1 MGRKKPTKSNFIDE
15 VKRFSSYENNKIGDW
30 VVYTRISDEKVSVGE
45 VRWFCMTSEGM
56 AVTVIDKN
64 LGNFQLG
71 LCNSIEENPTSTRIQ
86 SLVSIK
92 KDIPKKTK

>member
-1 MGRKKPTKSNFIDE
+1 
-15 VKRFSSYENNKIGDW
+15 
-30 VVYTRISDEKVSVGE
+30 
-45 VRWFCMTSEGM
+45 MTSEGM